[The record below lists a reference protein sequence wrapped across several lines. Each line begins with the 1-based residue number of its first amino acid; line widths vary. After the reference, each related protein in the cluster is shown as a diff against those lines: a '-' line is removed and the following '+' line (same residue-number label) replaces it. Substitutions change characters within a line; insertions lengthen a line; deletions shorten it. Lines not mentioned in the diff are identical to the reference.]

1 MKVTTLLFIINL
13 LVFLAEIFLMNVDVI
28 NFLSLNSNNIQIHQ
42 FITYQFLH
50 NSGPHLFNNLVG
62 LLMFGEHIENF
73 LGRRKFIITYLLCGV
88 IGSIFQLISG
98 FDTILIGASGAIFG
112 LMGFYLMIRKKI
124 KDSNKKLHIL
134 LTILSVCFIVTELY
148 NVILGPKTNIGHWT
162 HIGGFVTGIL
172 MYLYY
177 EKRNRMEV

>member
-13 LVFLAEIFLMNVDVI
+13 LFFLSEIFLMNVDVI

-62 LLMFGEHIENF
+62 LLMFGEHIENY
-73 LGRRKFIITYLLCGV
+73 LGKRKFIITYLFCGV

-98 FDTILIGASGAIFG
+98 FDSILMGASGAIFG

-124 KDSNKKLHIL
+124 KDSNILHIL
-134 LTILSVCFIVTELY
+134 LTILSLFLIVTELY

-162 HIGGFVTGIL
+162 HIGGFIAGIL

-177 EKRNRMEV
+177 EKRNRI

>member
-73 LGRRKFIITYLLCGV
+73 LGKRKFIITYLICGV

-98 FDTILIGASGAIFG
+98 FDAILMGASGAIFG

-124 KDSNKKLHIL
+124 KDSNILHIL
-134 LTILSVCFIVTELY
+134 LTILSLFLIVTELY
-148 NVILGPKTNIGHWT
+148 NVIIGTKTNIGHWT
-162 HIGGFVTGIL
+162 HIGGFITGII

>member
-50 NSGPHLFNNLVG
+50 NSGPHLFNNLFG
-62 LLMFGEHIENF
+62 LLMFGEHIENY
-73 LGRRKFIITYLLCGV
+73 LGKRKFIITYLFCGV

-98 FDTILIGASGAIFG
+98 FDAILMGASGAIFG

-124 KDSNKKLHIL
+124 KDSNILHIL
-134 LTILSVCFIVTELY
+134 LTILSLFLIVTELY
-148 NVILGPKTNIGHWT
+148 NVILEPKTNIGHWT
-162 HIGGFVTGIL
+162 HIGGFIAGIL

-177 EKRNRMEV
+177 EKRNRI

>member
-1 MKVTTLLFIINL
+1 MKVTTILFIINL
-13 LVFLAEIFLMNVDVI
+13 LVFLSEIFLMNVDVI
-28 NFLSLNSNNIQIHQ
+28 NFLSLNYNNIHIHQ

-50 NSGPHLFNNLVG
+50 NNGAHLFNNQIG
-62 LLMFGEHIENF
+62 LLMFGEHIENY
-73 LGRRKFIITYLLCGV
+73 LGKKKFIITYLFCGV

-112 LMGFYLMIRKKI
+112 LMGFYLMIGKKI
-124 KDSNKKLHIL
+124 NESNKKLNIL

-148 NVILGPKTNIGHWT
+148 NVFLGPKTNIGHWT
-162 HIGGFVTGIL
+162 HIGGFITGII

-177 EKRNRMEV
+177 EKRNRV

>member
-1 MKVTTLLFIINL
+1 
-13 LVFLAEIFLMNVDVI
+13 
-28 NFLSLNSNNIQIHQ
+28 
-42 FITYQFLH
+42 
-50 NSGPHLFNNLVG
+50 
-62 LLMFGEHIENF
+62 MFGEHIENY
-73 LGRRKFIITYLLCGV
+73 LGKRKFIITYLLCGV

-98 FDTILIGASGAIFG
+98 FDTILIGASGSIFG

-148 NVILGPKTNIGHWT
+148 NVILGTKTNIGHWT
-162 HIGGFVTGIL
+162 HIGGFIAGIL

-177 EKRNRMEV
+177 EKRSRMEV